1 MKLTPVLIVESIEKS
16 LPFWMER
23 MGFQKTVEVPDG
35 EGLGFVILVRDGA
48 ELMMQT
54 IASVRKD
61 EPKFAPATTGG
72 PDLCPLFVE
81 VDDFEDTQRRLA
93 GYPIL
98 MPERKTFY
106 GMVEIG
112 VRDPGGHTIVFAAR
126 V

>member
-16 LPFWMER
+16 LPFWMDR

-35 EGLGFVILVRDGA
+35 DGLSFAILVRDGA

-54 IASVRKD
+54 LASVRKD
-61 EPKFAPATTGG
+61 EPKFAPATTQG
-72 PDLCPLFVE
+72 PHSCPLFVE
-81 VDDFEDTQRRLA
+81 VDDFEDVRRRLD
-93 GYPIL
+93 GYPIV
-98 MPERKTFY
+98 MQERKTFY

-112 VRDPGGHTIVFAAR
+112 VTDPGGHTVVFAAR

>member
-23 MGFQKTVEVPDG
+23 MGFQKTVEVP
-35 EGLGFVILVRDGA
+35 EGDALGFVILVRDGA

-54 IASVRKD
+54 AASVRKD
-61 EPKFAPATTGG
+61 EPRFAPAALDG
-72 PDLCPLFVE
+72 PTRCPLFIE
-81 VDDFEDTQRRLA
+81 VDDFGDIRRRLD
-93 GYPIL
+93 GYPIA

-112 VRDPGGHTIVFAAR
+112 VTEPGGHTVVFAAR
-126 V
+126 I

>member
-1 MKLTPVLIVESIEKS
+1 MD
-16 LPFWMER
+16 R

-35 EGLGFVILVRDGA
+35 DGLGFVILARDGA

-54 IASVRKD
+54 AASIRKD
-61 EPKFAPATTGG
+61 EPKFAPAFTGG

-81 VDDFEDTQRRLA
+81 VEDFEDVRRRLD
-93 GYPIL
+93 GYPIA

-112 VRDPGGHTIVFAAR
+112 VTDPGGHTVVFAAR